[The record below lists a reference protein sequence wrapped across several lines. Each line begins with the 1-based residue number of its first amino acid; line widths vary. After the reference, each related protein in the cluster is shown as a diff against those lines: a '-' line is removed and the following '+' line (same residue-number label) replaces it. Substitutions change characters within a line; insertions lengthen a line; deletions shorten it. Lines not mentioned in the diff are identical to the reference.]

1 MPFAPLR
8 PGYFVGA
15 SDSQRMGV
23 DIDKVTDEANGRT
36 KETARDLIDDDCLR
50 REVKDE
56 DEERAPASPECRR
69 RHPRL
74 GPAQAD
80 RGARRAVG
88 APLYSYSNQATAAT
102 ITNSET
108 SETPS

>member
-36 KETARDLIDDDCLR
+36 KEAARDLIDDDDGLR

-56 DEERAPASPECRR
+56 D
-69 RHPRL
+69 
-74 GPAQAD
+74 
-80 RGARRAVG
+80 
-88 APLYSYSNQATAAT
+88 
-102 ITNSET
+102 
-108 SETPS
+108 